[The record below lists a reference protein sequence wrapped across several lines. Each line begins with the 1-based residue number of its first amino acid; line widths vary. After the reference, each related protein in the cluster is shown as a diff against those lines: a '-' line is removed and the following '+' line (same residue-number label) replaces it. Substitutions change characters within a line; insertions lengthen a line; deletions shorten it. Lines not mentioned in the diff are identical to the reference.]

1 MLKLIEALKA
11 GKELANPASWKNRQT
26 TMNLLVAVLSL
37 LLLALRMAGIDLQL
51 SDDQLTGTAEAVAVI
66 LGLFNMF
73 LTTAT
78 SKKVGV
84 R

>member
-1 MLKLIEALKA
+1 MFKLIEALQA
-11 GKELANPASWKNRQT
+11 GKELANPAGWKNRQT

-37 LLLALRMAGIDLQL
+37 LLLALRIAGIDLQL
-51 SDDQLTGTAEAVAVI
+51 SDDQLTGIAEAVAVI
-66 LGLFNMF
+66 LGLVNMF

-84 R
+84 